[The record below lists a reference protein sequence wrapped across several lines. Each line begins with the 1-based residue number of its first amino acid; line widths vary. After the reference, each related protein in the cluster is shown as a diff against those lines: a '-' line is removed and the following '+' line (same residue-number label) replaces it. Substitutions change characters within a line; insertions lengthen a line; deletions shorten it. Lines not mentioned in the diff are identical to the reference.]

1 MNCIEF
7 ENVVVAI
14 ARGEVMDAAL
24 IRPGL
29 AHAEACGRCAHRLAS
44 EKTLSEV
51 MAFAVAEDSAREA
64 PPRVGQMLLG
74 AFRERRVAAQRRRR
88 TWLRRVLTGSIA
100 AVLVF
105 GAAVA
110 LRKTVDTRAAKMSA
124 ALSAAQD
131 VGADAETADEVMTDF
146 IPLVYD
152 PAPIGRGSLVRV
164 ELPRA
169 ALSAFGLPVNED
181 RNEDLVQADLLLDDD
196 GLMRAVRFVE

>member
-14 ARGEVMDAAL
+14 ARGELMDTAAL
-24 IRPGL
+24 QSGL
-29 AHAEACGRCAHRLAS
+29 AHAEACIRCAHRLES

-51 MAFAVAEDSAREA
+51 MAAAVAEDSAREA
-64 PPRVGQMLLG
+64 PPRVSEMLMG
-74 AFRERRVAAQRRRR
+74 AFRERRIAAKRLRR
-88 TWLRRVLTGSIA
+88 TWRRRVLAGAVA
-100 AVLVF
+100 AMLVL
-105 GAAVA
+105 GAVVA
-110 LRKTVDTRAAKMSA
+110 LRKTMDTRAVRMGA
-124 ALSAAQD
+124 ALLVEQDDAA
-131 VGADAETADEVMTDF
+131 VAETGDEVMTDF

>member
-14 ARGEVMDAAL
+14 ARDEVMDAAAL
-24 IRPGL
+24 RSGL
-29 AHAEACGRCAHRLAS
+29 AHAEVCVRCARRLES
-44 EKTLSEV
+44 EKTLSDV
-51 MAFAVAEDSAREA
+51 MAAAVSEDSARQA
-64 PPRVGQMLLG
+64 PSRVGEMLMG
-74 AFRERRVAAQRRRR
+74 AFRERRIAAKRLRR
-88 TWLRRVLTGSIA
+88 TWRRRVLAGAVA
-100 AVLVF
+100 AMLVL
-105 GAAVA
+105 GAVVA
-110 LRKTVDTRAAKMSA
+110 LRKTMDTRAVRMGA
-124 ALSAAQD
+124 ALLVEQDDAA
-131 VGADAETADEVMTDF
+131 VAETGDEVMTDF